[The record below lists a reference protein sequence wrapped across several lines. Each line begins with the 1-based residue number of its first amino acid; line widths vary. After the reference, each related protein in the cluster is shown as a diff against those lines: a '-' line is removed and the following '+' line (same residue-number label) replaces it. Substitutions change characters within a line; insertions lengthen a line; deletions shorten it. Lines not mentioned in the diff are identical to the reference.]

1 MFKYITTTKK
11 KWFLLLTTTIVL
23 TLALIQAQIN
33 LTQVSADV
41 IPISVNIDE
50 LDFGQVFPG
59 ENSDKSFTVTYTDE
73 IGQSVVYTIIQKI
86 KPLPNVVV
94 PDGYSGTVSQYCQD
108 NPTDYSR
115 CYRNLCPY
123 ITKIS
128 QDNEAD
134 TESGAEVGPSDTID
148 NWLVNL
154 SVPAIIGQVAQD
166 HDGGIVSSNG
176 DYGCDISLNV
186 D

>member
-1 MFKYITTTKK
+1 MAKYIATKK
-11 KWFLLLTTTIVL
+11 KWLLLLTLTAVL
-23 TLALIQAQIN
+23 ALVLIQAQIN

-41 IPISVNIDE
+41 IPISVNVGQ
-50 LDFGQVFPG
+50 LNFGQIFPG
-59 ENSDKSFTVTYTDE
+59 EKLDKSFTVTYTDNT
-73 IGQSVVYTIIQKI
+73 GQPVLYTIIQKI
-86 KPLPNVVV
+86 KPLPDAVA
-94 PDGYSGTVSQYCQD
+94 PDGYIGTIRQYCQE

-134 TESGAEVGPSDTID
+134 AESGAEVSPSDTVD

-166 HDGGIVSSNG
+166 HDGGIINVNG

-186 D
+186 N